1 VISFRYH
8 IVSIVAVFLALAL
21 GIVVGTT
28 ALNGP
33 VTTDLRNQVKSLKSD
48 RGDLS
53 GQVQSLQTQVD
64 NAGQFAS
71 TFGSALVAGRLK
83 DQKVLMVA
91 LPGASSGLQDSVAAA
106 LSAAG
111 ASLTGRLQLA
121 SDYVDQ
127 SAANGLNAFLTGG
140 VLPAGATYPQG
151 TDDARILGA
160 YLLAYVLLGKGQQ
173 TDLQTV
179 LTGFAGLHMIT
190 SDPKAIEPSTT
201 VVLVATGT
209 QGKDSYAGRAGLD
222 LATALQTNGAHVI
235 VAGDAGSA
243 TEGGVVALV
252 RGGGAHSSVSTV
264 DDADTAFGPASV
276 VLTVEGALNSQIG
289 HYGTAQGADAL
300 FPTAS

>member
-1 VISFRYH
+1 MISFRYH

-33 VTTDLRNQVKSLKSD
+33 VTTDLRNQVKSLKND
-48 RGDLS
+48 RSQLS
-53 GQVQSLQTQVD
+53 TQVKSLQTQVD

-71 TFGSALVAGRLK
+71 TFGSALVANRLK
-83 DQKVLMVA
+83 DQPVLMVA
-91 LPGASSGLQDSVAAA
+91 LPGASSGLQDSVANA
-106 LSAAG
+106 LTAAG
-111 ASLTGRLQLA
+111 AKLTGRLQLA

-127 SAANGLNAFLTGG
+127 SAASGLNAFLTGG
-140 VLPAGATYPQG
+140 VLPAGANFPQG
-151 TDDARILGA
+151 TDDARILAA
-160 YLLAYVLLGKGQQ
+160 YLLSYVLLGKGQS

-190 SDPKAIEPSTT
+190 SDPKGIEPSTT
-201 VVLVATGT
+201 VVLVTTGA
-209 QGKDSYAGRAGLD
+209 QAKGSYAGRAGLD
-222 LATALQTNGAHVI
+222 LATALQSNGGHVV

-243 TEGGVVALV
+243 TQDGVVSLV
-252 RGGGAHSSVSTV
+252 RTGGAHSSISTV

-276 VLTVEGALNSQIG
+276 VLTVEDALNSQVG

-300 FPTAS
+300 FPTAR

>member
-33 VTTDLRNQVKSLKSD
+33 VTTDLRNQVKSLKND
-48 RGDLS
+48 RSDLS
-53 GQVQSLQTQVD
+53 TQVASLQTQVD

-83 DQKVLMVA
+83 DQSVLVVA
-91 LPGASSGLQDSVAAA
+91 LPGASSGLQDSVSNA
-106 LSAAG
+106 LTAAG
-111 ASLTGRLQLA
+111 AKLTGHLQLA
-121 SDYVDQ
+121 SDFVEQ
-127 SAANGLNAFLTGG
+127 SSAPALNAFLTGG
-140 VLPAGATYPQG
+140 VQPGDFTFPQG
-151 TDDARILGA
+151 TDDARVLSA
-160 YLLAYVLLGKGQQ
+160 ALLAYVLLGKGQA

-190 SDPKAIEPSTT
+190 SDPKAIEPATT
-201 VVLVATGT
+201 VVVVTTGA
-209 QGKDSYAGRAGLD
+209 QAKDSYAGRAGLD
-222 LATALQTNGAHVI
+222 LSSALQSAGAHVI

-243 TEGGVVALV
+243 TQDGVVSLV
-252 RGGGAHSSVSTV
+252 RTGGAHSSISTV

-276 VLTVEGALNSQIG
+276 VLTVVGALNSQVG

-300 FPTAS
+300 FPTAR